1 MKFFITVPE
10 ISVWLDAPDEEHIE
24 VETSWK
30 PPMFAG
36 FNINN
41 PEHLWAKEINPCLDP
56 YRYKDFYVEAIIN
69 ELKEGG
75 EEGDVV
81 VINFESLEYYD
92 HEDETMN
99 QIVHYQSKKFGTS
112 TIGLTNDFPEY
123 VEIPSDYKGE
133 EFRFRCLSCDA
144 PLVSR
149 ETYQNP
155 YNVRYI
161 RKGKA
166 VRGILDNF
174 SAVVC
179 KCGSRYDATPTL
191 DDHSARLVHTKIQ
204 NQQSQ
209 LF

>member
-1 MKFFITVPE
+1 
-10 ISVWLDAPDEEHIE
+10 
-24 VETSWK
+24 
-30 PPMFAG
+30 MFAG
-36 FNINN
+36 FNINK
-41 PEHLWAKEINPCLDP
+41 PDELWAKEIIPKLPSYSYRDRYIDP
-56 YRYKDFYVEAIIN
+56 LIKD
-69 ELKEGG
+69 LKEDG

-81 VINFESLEYYD
+81 VINFQTMEYFD
-92 HEDETMN
+92 HEDQCLN
-99 QIVHYQSKKFGTS
+99 PIVHYQSKKFGTS

-123 VEIPSDYKGE
+123 VEIPSDYRGE
-133 EFRFRCLSCDA
+133 EFRFRCLSCNA

-161 RKGKA
+161 RNGKV
-166 VRGILDNF
+166 VRGIFNNF

-191 DDHSARLVHTKIQ
+191 DDHSSRLVHTKVQ
-204 NQQSQ
+204 TNQPE

>member
-36 FNINN
+36 FNIKK
-41 PEHLWAKEINPCLDP
+41 PDELWAKDVIPKLPSYHYRDRYIDP
-56 YRYKDFYVEAIIN
+56 LIE
-69 ELKEGG
+69 ELKDGG
-75 EEGDVV
+75 EDGDVV

-99 QIVHYQSKKFGTS
+99 PIVHYQSKKFGTS

-123 VEIPSDYKGE
+123 VEIPFDHMGE
-133 EFRFRCLSCDA
+133 EFRFRCLSCNA

-155 YNVRYI
+155 YYVRYI
-161 RKGKA
+161 LDGKV
-166 VRGILDNF
+166 VRANFTNF

-204 NQQSQ
+204 NKQPE